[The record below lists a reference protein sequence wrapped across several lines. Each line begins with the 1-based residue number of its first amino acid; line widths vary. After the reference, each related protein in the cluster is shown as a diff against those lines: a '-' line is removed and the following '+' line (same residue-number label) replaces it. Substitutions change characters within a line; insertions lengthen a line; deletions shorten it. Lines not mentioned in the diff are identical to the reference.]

1 MELWGTV
8 GNRGT
13 GGYVCG
19 TWEREEGKG
28 DGFDP
33 TKSVLLRDN
42 EVKGVGGRRQG
53 IADAGSAIR
62 EGSVA
67 PTPTANPH
75 PKPHLS
81 TPHPLPPS
89 SNATCLH
96 HPTNPPTA
104 IKKNLNN
111 CKQ

>member
-1 MELWGTV
+1 MERERERMLEAQRNHGNGGTV

-53 IADAGSAIR
+53 IVMQVPQSAKA
-62 EGSVA
+62 V
-67 PTPTANPH
+67 
-75 PKPHLS
+75 
-81 TPHPLPPS
+81 
-89 SNATCLH
+89 
-96 HPTNPPTA
+96 
-104 IKKNLNN
+104 
-111 CKQ
+111 